1 MNSLRDSLL
10 LYAVTDRAWL
20 ASAPAGCDTLDRQV
34 EEALL
39 GGVTVVQLR
48 EKNLDDARFVEL
60 ARQLKRVTDTHA
72 APLIINDNLDVAVA
86 SDAAGLHI
94 GQDDGNVRQTR
105 ERLGK
110 DKILGV
116 SAQTVAQA
124 LAAEADGANYLGVGA
139 VFPTSTKQD
148 AAEVPLN
155 TLSEICAAV
164 RIPVVAIGGINPDN
178 VRLLAGT
185 GIAGISVVSALFARP
200 ARVRAAAQ
208 ELRALAENI
217 CERVGPV

>member
-1 MNSLRDSLL
+1 MSSLRDSLL

-20 ASAPAGCDTLDRQV
+20 SSAPAGCDTLDRQV

-39 GGVTVVQLR
+39 GGVTLVQLR
-48 EKNLDDARFVEL
+48 EKNLDDARFIEL
-60 ARQLKRVTDTHA
+60 ARQLKRVTDTHS
-72 APLIINDNLDVAVA
+72 APLIINDNLRVALE

-94 GQDDGNVRQTR
+94 GQDDGNVRLIRQ
-105 ERLGK
+105 RLGM

-124 LAAEADGANYLGVGA
+124 LAAEADGADYLGVGA

-148 AAEVPLN
+148 AAEVPLK

-164 RIPVVAIGGINPDN
+164 RIPVVAIGGINRDN
-178 VRLLAGT
+178 VRLLTGT

-200 ARVRAAAQ
+200 SRVRAAAQ
-208 ELRALAENI
+208 ELKVIAERI
-217 CERVGPV
+217 CERA